1 MSELQKTVNEHLR
14 EAAQIGNIA
23 LMQDALDNGAE
34 IHHDHD
40 SALQWVCYNGHRE
53 AAEFLLDN
61 GADPHADGGK
71 PLKHAAEQGRYSIV
85 LLLLERGA
93 AFSTLSTAMQVKYAG
108 ALEES
113 KLAQVEERL
122 KNPYQL
128 FNDHTV
134 LKFEGRIR
142 EIGDLHKIF
151 DFSARTV
158 TQMVGKTP
166 ATPLLFSQFRDNRDE
181 IMDAYDWLKSQ
192 DKNPPAPFTAV
203 QRKVRH
209 NR

>member
-34 IHHDHD
+34 IHHDND
-40 SALQWVCYNGHRE
+40 SALQWVCYNGHRD

-71 PLKHAAEQGRYSIV
+71 PLKHAAEQERYSIV

-93 AFSTLSTAMQVKYAG
+93 AFSTLSAAMQVKYAG

-158 TQMVGKTP
+158 TQMVGKAP

-181 IMDAYDWLKSQ
+181 IMNAYDWLKTQ
-192 DKNPPAPFTAV
+192 NKDVPAPFTAV
-203 QRKVRH
+203 QRKVKQ